1 MIGIIFIIIL
11 IFGAVA
17 GYQFYKSWLAESMSG
32 EINDKQH
39 YDESDKAYKERID
52 KAKTELKDMLK
63 WAKIYGS
70 IGILLV
76 SLVVLA
82 INTIRI
88 VPTGEVGVKTSFGV
102 VSGRANEGF
111 NLIAPWEQI
120 VPMNT
125 KIQKQSFTELSAS
138 TKDAQS
144 ISNINIDVNY
154 RLIPEKAE
162 EVFSTVGEGYNNTL
176 ISPLLTQFI
185 KDRLALYNAESLVT
199 ERNKI
204 VEDITEQL
212 KTNLHDYGIEV
223 VAVSLVNYDFS
234 PDFNAAL
241 ERKAVAQKEI
251 ETAKNTQEKAKV
263 EAETN
268 RIKTEQLTD
277 AVLMEKLIDA
287 IRNGTGTYIIDTS
300 NLSISVK

>member
-1 MIGIIFIIIL
+1 MVQIIIAIL
-11 IFGAVA
+11 IIAAVC
-17 GYQFYKSWLAESMSG
+17 SMSFWFMSLLETLDDDSG
-32 EINDKQH
+32 KKW
-39 YDESDKAYKERID
+39 DESEAEYQKRLARNKEKRIAIF
-52 KAKTELKDMLK
+52 KMSK
-63 WAKIYGS
+63 KIAWP
-70 IGILLV
+70 IAIVIALILV
-76 SLVVLA
+76 A
-82 INTIRI
+82 TQTIRI
-88 VPTGEVGVKTSFGV
+88 VPTGEVGIKTAFGV

-111 NLIAPWEQI
+111 NLIFPWEEI
-120 VPMNT
+120 IPMNT

-162 EVFSTVGEGYNNTL
+162 EVYATVGEKYNETL

-204 VEDITEQL
+204 VSDITEQL
-212 KTNLHDYGIEV
+212 KNNLEDYGIEV
-223 VAVSLVNYDFS
+223 VAASLSNYDFS

-241 ERKAVAQKEI
+241 ERKAVAEKEI

-268 RIKTEQLTD
+268 RIKTEQLTN

-287 IRNGTGTYIIDTS
+287 IRNGNGTYVIDTN
-300 NLSISVK
+300 NLAIGVK

>member
-1 MIGIIFIIIL
+1 MVQIIIAIL
-11 IFGAVA
+11 IIAAV
-17 GYQFYKSWLAESMSG
+17 GSMSFWFMSLLETLDDDG
-32 EINDKQH
+32 DSSKKW
-39 YDESDKAYKERID
+39 DESEAEYQKRLAKNKEKRVAIYKMS
-52 KAKTELKDMLK
+52 K
-63 WAKIYGS
+63 KIAWP
-70 IGILLV
+70 IAIVIALILV
-76 SLVVLA
+76 A
-82 INTIRI
+82 TQTIRI
-88 VPTGEVGVKTSFGV
+88 VPTGEVGIKTAFGV

-111 NLIAPWEQI
+111 NLIFPWEEI
-120 VPMNT
+120 IPMNT

-154 RLIPEKAE
+154 KLIPQKAE
-162 EVFSTVGEGYNNTL
+162 EVFATVGEKYNDTL

-204 VEDITEQL
+204 VDDITGQL
-212 KTNLHDYGIEV
+212 KTNLEDYGIEV
-223 VAVSLVNYDFS
+223 VAVSLANYDFS

-268 RIKTEQLTD
+268 RIKTEQLTN

-287 IRNGTGTYIIDTS
+287 IRNGTGTYVIDTN
-300 NLSISVK
+300 NLAIGVK

>member
-11 IFGAVA
+11 IFGAIA
-17 GYQFYKSWLAESMSG
+17 GYQFYKSWLTESMSK
-32 EINDKQH
+32 EINDKQN
-39 YDESDKAYKERID
+39 YDESDKEYKERID
-52 KAKTELKDMLK
+52 KAKTELKEMLK
-63 WAKIYGS
+63 WSKIYGS
-70 IGILLV
+70 LGVLLV
-76 SLVVLA
+76 SLIVLA

-144 ISNINIDVNY
+144 ISNISIDVNY
-154 RLIPEKAE
+154 KLNPEKAE
-162 EVFSTVGEGYNNTL
+162 EIFATVGEKYQETL
-176 ISPLLTQFI
+176 IAPLLTQNI

-199 ERNKI
+199 ERNSI
-204 VEDITEQL
+204 VDGITTQL
-212 KTNLHDYGIEV
+212 QENLSGYGIDV

-234 PDFNAAL
+234 PDFNSAL
-241 ERKAVAQKEI
+241 ERKAVAAKEI
-251 ETAKNTQEKAKV
+251 ETAKNNQEKAKV

-268 RIKTEQLTD
+268 RIKTEQLTE

-287 IRNGTGTYIIDTS
+287 IRNGNGTYIIDTS
-300 NLSISVK
+300 NLSISVR

>member
-11 IFGAVA
+11 IFGAVV
-17 GYQFYKSWLAESMSG
+17 GYQFYKNWLTESMSG
-32 EINDKQH
+32 EINDKQD
-39 YDESDKAYKERID
+39 YGESDKAYKERID
-52 KAKTELKDMLK
+52 KAKTELKEMLK
-63 WAKIYGS
+63 WSKIYGS
-70 IGILLV
+70 LGALLV

-82 INTIRI
+82 VNTIRI

-120 VPMNT
+120 VSMNT
-125 KIQKQSFTELSAS
+125 KIQKQSFTALSAS

-144 ISNINIDVNY
+144 ISNISIDVNY
-154 RLIPEKAE
+154 KLNPEKAE
-162 EVFSTVGEGYNNTL
+162 EIFATVGERYQETL
-176 ISPLLTQFI
+176 IAPLLTQNI

-199 ERNKI
+199 ERNSL
-204 VEDITEQL
+204 VDGITAQL
-212 KTNLHDYGIEV
+212 QENLSGYGIDV

-234 PDFNAAL
+234 PDFNSAL
-241 ERKAVAQKEI
+241 ERKAVASKEI
-251 ETAKNTQEKAKV
+251 ETAKNNQEKAKV

-287 IRNGTGTYIIDTS
+287 IRNGNGTYIIDTS
-300 NLSISVK
+300 NLSISVR

>member
-1 MIGIIFIIIL
+1 MVQIIIAIL
-11 IFGAVA
+11 IVVAV
-17 GYQFYKSWLAESMSG
+17 GTMSFWLMSLL
-32 EINDKQH
+32 ETLDDDSTKKW
-39 YDESDKAYKERID
+39 DESEAEYQKRLAKNKEKRMAIF
-52 KAKTELKDMLK
+52 KMSK
-63 WAKIYGS
+63 KIAWP
-70 IGILLV
+70 IAIVIALILV
-76 SLVVLA
+76 A
-82 INTIRI
+82 TQTIRI
-88 VPTGEVGVKTSFGV
+88 VPTGEVGVKTAFGV

-111 NLIAPWEQI
+111 NLIFPWEEI
-120 VPMNT
+120 IPMNT

-154 RLIPEKAE
+154 KLIPEKAE
-162 EVFSTVGEGYNNTL
+162 EVFATVGEKYNDTL

-204 VEDITEQL
+204 VDDITGQL
-212 KTNLHDYGIEV
+212 KNNLEDYGIEV
-223 VAVSLVNYDFS
+223 VAVSLANYDFS

-268 RIKTEQLTD
+268 RIKTEQLTN

-287 IRNGTGTYIIDTS
+287 IRNGNGTYVIDTN
-300 NLSISVK
+300 NLAIGVR

>member
-1 MIGIIFIIIL
+1 MVQIIIAIL
-11 IFGAVA
+11 IIAAV
-17 GYQFYKSWLAESMSG
+17 GSMSFWFMNLL
-32 EINDKQH
+32 ETLDDDSSKEW
-39 YDESDKAYKERID
+39 DESEAEYQKR
-52 KAKTELKDMLK
+52 L
-63 WAKIYGS
+63 AKIKEKRIATFKMS
-70 IGILLV
+70 KKIAWPIAIVIALILV
-76 SLVVLA
+76 A
-82 INTIRI
+82 TQTIRI
-88 VPTGEVGVKTSFGV
+88 VPTGEVGVKTAFGV
-102 VSGRANEGF
+102 VSGRASEGF
-111 NLIAPWEQI
+111 NLIAPWEG
-120 VPMNT
+120 VVSMNT

-154 RLIPEKAE
+154 KLIPEKAE
-162 EVFSTVGEGYNNTL
+162 EVFSTVGEKYNDTL

-204 VEDITEQL
+204 VDDITEQL
-212 KTNLHDYGIEV
+212 KTNLDDYGIEV

-268 RIKTEQLTD
+268 RIKSVQLTEP
-277 AVLMEKLIDA
+277 VLMEKLIDA
-287 IRNGTGTYIIDTS
+287 IRNGNGTYIVDTS

>member
-1 MIGIIFIIIL
+1 MIGIIIIIL
-11 IFGAVA
+11 LVLGSIV
-17 GYQFYKSWLAESMSG
+17 GYQFYKSWLTEESHT
-32 EINDKQH
+32 NDKQR
-39 YDESDKAYKERID
+39 YDESDKEYKERID
-52 KAKTELKDMLK
+52 KAKTELKEMLK
-63 WAKIYGS
+63 WSKIYGS
-70 IGILLV
+70 IGVLLV
-76 SLVVLA
+76 SLIILA

-88 VPTGEVGVKTSFGV
+88 VPTGEVGVKTAFGV

-111 NLIAPWEQI
+111 NLIAPWEGI
-120 VPMNT
+120 ISMNT
-125 KIQKQSFTELSAS
+125 KIQKQSFTDLSAS

-154 RLIPEKAE
+154 RLIPEKTE
-162 EVFSTVGEGYNNTL
+162 EVFSTVGEGYNDTL

-204 VEDITEQL
+204 VDDITEQL
-212 KTNLHDYGIEV
+212 KTNLNDYGIEV
-223 VAVSLVNYDFS
+223 VAVSLANYDFS

-268 RIKTEQLTD
+268 RIKSAQLTEP
-277 AVLMEKLIDA
+277 VLMEKLIDA
-287 IRNGTGTYIIDTS
+287 IRNGNGTYIIDTS
-300 NLSISVK
+300 KLSISVK

>member
-1 MIGIIFIIIL
+1 MIGIIIIVLLIL
-11 IFGAVA
+11 GSIV
-17 GYQFYKSWLAESMSG
+17 GYQWFKTWATGESN
-32 EINDKQH
+32 INDKQS
-39 YDESDKAYKERID
+39 YAESDKEYKERVD
-52 KAKTELKDMLK
+52 KAKAELKSTLK
-63 WAKIYGS
+63 QAKIYGS
-70 IGILLV
+70 IGVLLI
-76 SLVVLA
+76 SLIILA
-82 INTIRI
+82 INTVRI
-88 VPTGEVGVKTSFGV
+88 VPTGEVGVKTAFGV

-111 NLIAPWEQI
+111 NLIAPWEGI
-120 VPMNT
+120 VSMNT

-162 EVFSTVGEGYNNTL
+162 EVFSTVGEGYNDTL

-204 VEDITEQL
+204 VDDITEQL
-212 KTNLHDYGIEV
+212 KTNLDDYGIEV

-268 RIKTEQLTD
+268 RIKSVQLTEP
-277 AVLMEKLIDA
+277 VLMEKLIDA
-287 IRNGTGTYIIDTS
+287 IRNGNGTYIVDTS

>member
-11 IFGAVA
+11 IFGAIV
-17 GYQFYKSWLAESMSG
+17 GYQFLKSFVIENSNLKKPQGDYESN
-32 EINDKQH
+32 E
-39 YDESDKAYKERID
+39 AYKKRMEDD
-52 KAKTELKDMLK
+52 KEKVGRVLRES
-63 WAKIYGS
+63 KIYGS
-70 IGILLV
+70 IGVLLV
-76 SLVVLA
+76 SLIVLA
-82 INTIRI
+82 VNTVRI
-88 VPTGEVGVKTSFGV
+88 VPTGEVGVKTAFGV

-111 NLIAPWEQI
+111 NLIFPWEEI
-120 VPMNT
+120 ISMNT

-162 EVFSTVGEGYNNTL
+162 EVFSTVGEGYNDTL

-204 VEDITEQL
+204 VDDITEQL
-212 KTNLHDYGIEV
+212 KTNLQDYGIEV

-268 RIKTEQLTD
+268 RIKSEQLTEP
-277 AVLMEKLIDA
+277 VLMEKLIDA
-287 IRNGTGTYIIDTS
+287 IKNGNGTYIIDTS
-300 NLSISVK
+300 KLSISVK

>member
-1 MIGIIFIIIL
+1 MVQIIIAIL
-11 IFGAVA
+11 IIAAVC
-17 GYQFYKSWLAESMSG
+17 SMSFWFMSLL
-32 EINDKQH
+32 ETLDDDSSKKW
-39 YDESDKAYKERID
+39 DESEAEYQKRLAKNKEKRMAIF
-52 KAKTELKDMLK
+52 KMSK
-63 WAKIYGS
+63 KIAWP
-70 IGILLV
+70 IAIVIALILV
-76 SLVVLA
+76 A
-82 INTIRI
+82 TQTIRI
-88 VPTGEVGVKTSFGV
+88 VPTGEVGVKTAFGV

-111 NLIAPWEQI
+111 NLIFPWEEI
-120 VPMNT
+120 IPMNT
-125 KIQKQSFTELSAS
+125 KIQKQSFAELSAS

-154 RLIPEKAE
+154 KLIPQKAE
-162 EVFSTVGEGYNNTL
+162 EVFATVGEKYNDTL

-204 VEDITEQL
+204 VDDITGQL
-212 KTNLHDYGIEV
+212 KTNLEDYGIEV
-223 VAVSLVNYDFS
+223 VAVSLANYDFS

-268 RIKTEQLTD
+268 RIKTEQLTN

-287 IRNGTGTYIIDTS
+287 IRNGNGTYVIDTN
-300 NLSISVK
+300 NLAISVK

>member
-1 MIGIIFIIIL
+1 MIQIIITVILVLLAPFVPKIIAAIRDDRIAKNNEKLKEASKQYRLPVGL
-11 IFGAVA
+11 I
-17 GYQFYKSWLAESMSG
+17 
-32 EINDKQH
+32 
-39 YDESDKAYKERID
+39 
-52 KAKTELKDMLK
+52 
-63 WAKIYGS
+63 
-70 IGILLV
+70 IGLV
-76 SLVVLA
+76 SLILIA
-82 INTIRI
+82 TATIRV
-88 VPTGEVGVKTSFGV
+88 VPTGEVGVKTVFGV
-102 VSGRANEGF
+102 VSGRASEGL
-111 NLIAPWEQI
+111 NIIAPWEDI
-120 VPMNT
+120 VGMNT

-154 RLIPEKAE
+154 KLNPDKAE
-162 EVFSTVGEGYNNTL
+162 EIYAKVGLDYQNTL

-204 VEDITEQL
+204 VEDITAQL
-212 KTNLHDYGIEV
+212 QENLKDYGVDV

-234 PDFNAAL
+234 ADFNSAL
-241 ERKAVAQKEI
+241 EKKAVAAKEI
-251 ETAKNTQEKAKV
+251 ETAKNNQEKAKI

-268 RIKTEQLTD
+268 RIKTGQLTE

-287 IRNGTGTYIIDTS
+287 IRNGNGTYIIDTS

>member
-1 MIGIIFIIIL
+1 MIGIIIIIL
-11 IFGAVA
+11 LVLGSII
-17 GYQFYKSWLAESMSG
+17 GYQFYESWLTEESH
-32 EINDKQH
+32 INDKQR
-39 YDESDKAYKERID
+39 YDESDKEYKERID
-52 KAKTELKDMLK
+52 KAKTELKEMLK
-63 WAKIYGS
+63 WSKIYGS
-70 IGILLV
+70 IGVLLV
-76 SLVVLA
+76 SLIILA

-88 VPTGEVGVKTSFGV
+88 VPTGEVGVKTAFGV

-111 NLIAPWEQI
+111 NLIAPWEGI
-120 VPMNT
+120 ISMNT
-125 KIQKQSFTELSAS
+125 KIQKQSFTDLSAS

-162 EVFSTVGEGYNNTL
+162 EVFSTVGEGYNDTL

-204 VEDITEQL
+204 VDDITEQL
-212 KTNLHDYGIEV
+212 KSNLQDYGIEV

-268 RIKTEQLTD
+268 RIKSAQLTEP
-277 AVLMEKLIDA
+277 VLMEKLIDA
-287 IRNGTGTYIIDTS
+287 IRNGNGTYIIDTS
-300 NLSISVK
+300 KLSISVK

>member
-1 MIGIIFIIIL
+1 MVQIIIAIL
-11 IFGAVA
+11 IIAAVC
-17 GYQFYKSWLAESMSG
+17 SMSFWFMSLL
-32 EINDKQH
+32 ETLDDDSTQKW
-39 YDESDKAYKERID
+39 DESEAEYQKRLARNKEKRMAIF
-52 KAKTELKDMLK
+52 KMSK
-63 WAKIYGS
+63 KIAWP
-70 IGILLV
+70 IAIVIALV
-76 SLVVLA
+76 LVA
-82 INTIRI
+82 TQTIRI
-88 VPTGEVGVKTSFGV
+88 VPTGEVGVKTAFGV

-111 NLIAPWEQI
+111 NLIFPWEEI
-120 VPMNT
+120 IPMNT

-154 RLIPEKAE
+154 RLIPQKAE
-162 EVFSTVGEGYNNTL
+162 EVFATVGERYNDTL

-204 VEDITEQL
+204 VDDITGQL
-212 KTNLHDYGIEV
+212 KTNLEDYGIEV
-223 VAVSLVNYDFS
+223 VAVSLANYDFS

-241 ERKAVAQKEI
+241 ERKAVAEKEI

-268 RIKTEQLTD
+268 RIKTEQLTN

-287 IRNGTGTYIIDTS
+287 IRNGNGTYVIDTN
-300 NLSISVK
+300 NLAIGVK

>member
-11 IFGAVA
+11 IFGAVV
-17 GYQFYKSWLAESMSG
+17 GYQFYKSWLAESMSS
-32 EINDKQH
+32 EINDKQN
-39 YDESDKAYKERID
+39 YDESDKEYKERID
-52 KAKTELKDMLK
+52 KAKTELKEMLK
-63 WAKIYGS
+63 WSKIYGS
-70 IGILLV
+70 LGVLLV
-76 SLVVLA
+76 SLIVLA

-154 RLIPEKAE
+154 KLNPEKAE
-162 EVFSTVGEGYNNTL
+162 EIFATVGEKYQETL
-176 ISPLLTQFI
+176 IAPLLTQNI

-199 ERNKI
+199 ERNSI
-204 VEDITEQL
+204 VDGITTQL
-212 KTNLHDYGIEV
+212 QENLSGYGIDV

-234 PDFNAAL
+234 PDFNSAL
-241 ERKAVAQKEI
+241 ERKAVAAKEI
-251 ETAKNTQEKAKV
+251 ETAKNNQEKAKV

-268 RIKTEQLTD
+268 RIKTEQLTE

-287 IRNGTGTYIIDTS
+287 IRNGNGTYIIDTS
-300 NLSISVK
+300 NLSISVR

>member
-1 MIGIIFIIIL
+1 MVQIII
-11 IFGAVA
+11 A
-17 GYQFYKSWLAESMSG
+17 
-32 EINDKQH
+32 
-39 YDESDKAYKERID
+39 
-52 KAKTELKDMLK
+52 
-63 WAKIYGS
+63 
-70 IGILLV
+70 ILLI
-76 SLVVLA
+76 VLA
-82 INTIRI
+82 STAKFWLKPMVEDLTKQPEKGMYENQSDYTSRLANGKKQAERYYKMSRAALWAISILISLILVATQTIRI
-88 VPTGEVGVKTSFGV
+88 VSTGLVGIKTSFGV
-102 VSGRANEGF
+102 VSGRASEGF
-111 NLIAPWEQI
+111 NLILPWEEI
-120 VPMNT
+120 TPMNI
-125 KIQKQSFTELSAS
+125 KIQKQSFTNLSAS

-144 ISNINIDVNY
+144 ISNISIDVNY
-154 RLIPEKAE
+154 KLNPDKAE
-162 EVFSTVGEGYNNTL
+162 EIFSTVGENYQETL
-176 ISPLLTQFI
+176 ISPLLTQNI

-199 ERNKI
+199 ERNSI
-204 VEDITEQL
+204 VDGITTQL
-212 KTNLHDYGIEV
+212 QENLKDYGIDV

-251 ETAKNTQEKAKV
+251 ETAKNNQEKAKV

>member
-1 MIGIIFIIIL
+1 MIQIIITVILVLLAPFIPKIIAAIQDDSPTLEMKNNEKLKEASKQYRLPVGL
-11 IFGAVA
+11 I
-17 GYQFYKSWLAESMSG
+17 
-32 EINDKQH
+32 
-39 YDESDKAYKERID
+39 
-52 KAKTELKDMLK
+52 
-63 WAKIYGS
+63 
-70 IGILLV
+70 IGLV
-76 SLVVLA
+76 SLILIA
-82 INTIRI
+82 TATIRV
-88 VPTGEVGVKTSFGV
+88 VPTGEVGVKTVFGV
-102 VSGRANEGF
+102 VSGRASEGL
-111 NLIAPWEQI
+111 NIIAPWEDI
-120 VPMNT
+120 VGMNT

-154 RLIPEKAE
+154 KLNPDKAE
-162 EVFSTVGEGYNNTL
+162 EIYANVGLDYQNTL

-204 VEDITEQL
+204 VEDITAQL
-212 KTNLHDYGIEV
+212 QENLRDYGVDV

-234 PDFNAAL
+234 ADFNSAL
-241 ERKAVAQKEI
+241 EKKAVAAKEI
-251 ETAKNTQEKAKV
+251 ETAKNNQEKAKI

-268 RIKTEQLTD
+268 RIKTGQLTE

-287 IRNGTGTYIIDTS
+287 IRNGNGTYIIDTS

>member
-1 MIGIIFIIIL
+1 MIQIIITVILVLLAPFIPKIIAVIRDDRIAKNNEKLKEASKQYRLPVGL
-11 IFGAVA
+11 I
-17 GYQFYKSWLAESMSG
+17 
-32 EINDKQH
+32 
-39 YDESDKAYKERID
+39 
-52 KAKTELKDMLK
+52 
-63 WAKIYGS
+63 
-70 IGILLV
+70 IGLV
-76 SLVVLA
+76 SLILIA
-82 INTIRI
+82 TATIRV
-88 VPTGEVGVKTSFGV
+88 VPTGEVGVKTVFGV
-102 VSGRANEGF
+102 VSGRASEGL
-111 NLIAPWEQI
+111 NIIAPWEDI
-120 VPMNT
+120 VGMNT

-154 RLIPEKAE
+154 KLNPDKAE
-162 EVFSTVGEGYNNTL
+162 EIYAKVGLDYQNTL

-204 VEDITEQL
+204 VEDITAQL
-212 KTNLHDYGIEV
+212 QENLRDYGVDV

-234 PDFNAAL
+234 ADFNSAL
-241 ERKAVAQKEI
+241 EKKAVAAKEI
-251 ETAKNTQEKAKV
+251 ETAKNNQEKAKI

-268 RIKTEQLTD
+268 RIKTGQLTE

-287 IRNGTGTYIIDTS
+287 IRNGNGTYIIDTS